1 MQQLDWTNE
10 FFRMMTSQNLTY
22 TVMDMPLIFSMHNGI
37 GIKGNVTLLNH
48 DGTFWYIPIVR
59 SARGIIH
66 MFGAS
71 FKKYLKEYNVDVGGG
86 LKFCFLRG
94 DCFEVSIF
102 DPNWQHV
109 PMKTPTLSVLVP
121 GHASMINVQDSNSEA
136 WPAEF
141 LEPVEEGLGFGG
153 FWIPGLERV
162 WKGLGG
168 FGSLGRKYE
177 GLGVSNKHGRL
188 GLVGGGCL
196 ESIWRLVGWGS
207 SARSVRSQFTE
218 CFGGY
223 VGKGKGKLDRKYG
236 RVSRCDMADRIGYVG
251 GCLAECLEVPG
262 RVERLDWKGYE
273 SKHGRRPTN
282 GKAHGRGFRAKPKR
296 RDYYDNLN
304 MAYRKSTLSAGAYNK
319 LINSYMK
326 DIDSTVNKEEPTI
339 IDQWN
344 NFKAGKFS
352 ELANDDMD
360 KSLVE
365 DEGEMSENDM
375 LWKEMEMALLSAY
388 LLDEDEAANNMRHPN
403 LPKFGQDCEHDYVQ
417 KDEIGMLCRLCGH
430 VGTEI
435 KYVSAPFPSTC
446 PSYEK
451 LDG

>member
-109 PMKTPTLSVLVP
+109 PMKTPPLSVLVP
-121 GHASMINVQDSNSEA
+121 GHASMINVQDSNSE
-136 WPAEF
+136 
-141 LEPVEEGLGFGG
+141 
-153 FWIPGLERV
+153 
-162 WKGLGG
+162 
-168 FGSLGRKYE
+168 
-177 GLGVSNKHGRL
+177 
-188 GLVGGGCL
+188 VGGGCL

-236 RVSRCDMADRIGYVG
+236 RVWRCDMADRIGYVG

-273 SKHGRRPTN
+273 SKHGRKPTN
-282 GKAHGRGFRAKPKR
+282 GKAHGRGFHAKPKR

-326 DIDSTVNKEEPTI
+326 DIDSKVNKEEPTI

-375 LWKEMEMALLSAY
+375 LWKEMEMALLSAC

-417 KDEIGMLCRLCGH
+417 KEEIGMLCRLCGH

-446 PSYEK
+446 SSYEK